1 MTDTRAF
8 SKEKLIPQSPLPYIS
23 RKALKR
29 VGDDALPIPTKCECG
44 GKVILSKNSVI
55 YNGKEYGDWP
65 FVYHC
70 TCCDRYVGLHPNT
83 DIPLGTLAD
92 KCLRDARKSCKPPF
106 NKIWQLGFMSRD
118 EAYIW
123 LANKL
128 DIDKTKCH
136 FGLFDE
142 NMCEKART
150 LCEDF
155 FTKNKVKVN
164 LRTGEIH
171 A

>member
-1 MTDTRAF
+1 MIDPRVY
-8 SKEKLIPQSPLPYIS
+8 SSEKLIPNAPLPHIS

-44 GKVILSKNSVI
+44 GDVKLSRNSVI

-70 TCCDRYVGLHPNT
+70 MSCDRYVGLHPNT
-83 DIPLGTLAD
+83 DLPLGTLAD
-92 KCLRDARKSCKPPF
+92 KWLRNARKSCKPTF
-106 NKIWQLGFMSRD
+106 NKIWQLGFMTRD
-118 EAYIW
+118 EAYSW
-123 LANKL
+123 LAAKL
-128 DIDKTKCH
+128 NIDKTQCH

-142 NMCEKART
+142 DTCEKARNIS
-150 LCEDF
+150 EEF
-155 FTKNKVKVN
+155 FLKNKVKVN
-164 LRTGEIH
+164 LTTGEIS